1 VRHKVTGDEAG
12 GAASAPWSEPRAGEA
27 RADEGQKMVSLR
39 RPQSFVVRVS
49 RGGTGR
55 LEGIV
60 ERPRTGEKVWFQ
72 GVEQIGPLIA
82 RMLESDPS
90 SPGQRGEEKHG

>member
-1 VRHKVTGDEAG
+1 MD
-12 GAASAPWSEPRAGEA
+12 
-27 RADEGQKMVSLR
+27 SLQ

-49 RGGTGR
+49 RGNTRR

-72 GVEQIGPLIA
+72 GADQIGSLIK
-82 RMLESDPS
+82 RMLESES
-90 SPGQRGEEKHG
+90 AATEVRGEEKEES

>member
-1 VRHKVTGDEAG
+1 
-12 GAASAPWSEPRAGEA
+12 
-27 RADEGQKMVSLR
+27 MVSLR

-49 RGGTGR
+49 RDATGR

-72 GVEQIGPLIA
+72 GADQVGRLIV
-82 RMLESDPS
+82 RLLESDPA
-90 SPGQRGEEKHG
+90 PVETRRDEEEG

>member
-1 VRHKVTGDEAG
+1 
-12 GAASAPWSEPRAGEA
+12 
-27 RADEGQKMVSLR
+27 MVSLR

-60 ERPRTGEKVWFQ
+60 ERPRTGEKVWFR
-72 GVEQIGPLIA
+72 GIEQIGPVIA
-82 RMLESDPS
+82 RMLRSDP
-90 SPGQRGEEKHG
+90 PPPEPRLDDEHG

>member
-1 VRHKVTGDEAG
+1 
-12 GAASAPWSEPRAGEA
+12 
-27 RADEGQKMVSLR
+27 MVSLR

-49 RGGTGR
+49 RSHTGR

-72 GVEQIGPLIA
+72 GADQIGSLIA
-82 RMLESDPS
+82 RMLESEPAPAESHRD
-90 SPGQRGEEKHG
+90 EEDA